1 MKKFV
6 IAVMMLSLPVGASA
20 YSVAG
25 LPDGPLSVGHAGRVA
40 ASPVRP
46 IILAEN
52 GAGGERGE
60 GRNAGGL
67 FSLLKWLLPG
77 EDDDGGQQS
86 LATNPGAVG
95 KVPPPDNGLI
105 KKGAKPVVIK

>member
-1 MKKFV
+1 MKKII
-6 IAVMMLSLPVGASA
+6 IAAIMLSLPVGASA

-25 LPDGPLSVGHAGRVA
+25 LPDGTGSVGHAGRVA
-40 ASPVRP
+40 TSPVRP

-52 GAGGERGE
+52 GEGGE

-77 EDDDGGQQS
+77 EDEEGGQQS
-86 LATNPGAVG
+86 LATNPRAVG